1 MLIDLK
7 AFLISY
13 AAIELV
19 GLGVFPMVRRHF
31 QPTASFSWFS
41 VAKGSLERLVLMV
54 GMTMTMSTV
63 LVLFGAL
70 KIGTRIA
77 EKENERI
84 SNDYFLVGNLMSV
97 LLTLVGVGIYSFL
110 VWG

>member
-1 MLIDLK
+1 
-7 AFLISY
+7 
-13 AAIELV
+13 
-19 GLGVFPMVRRHF
+19 
-31 QPTASFSWFS
+31 
-41 VAKGSLERLVLMV
+41 MV